1 MMGQLP
7 LTATR
12 LRIAL
17 GRAGIKQVE
26 LSEKTGIP
34 KSAISQYLS
43 GKVKPKQD
51 KVYLMAK
58 ALDVSEIHRR
68 TTPMFLA
75 RLICLSILL
84 FVIPPERLAIR
95 M

>member
-58 ALDVSEIHRR
+58 ALDVSELWL
-68 TTPMFLA
+68 MGM
-75 RLICLSILL
+75 
-84 FVIPPERLAIR
+84 IPDTSEDNPNVFSSADMSQYLV
-95 M
+95 

>member
-43 GKVKPKQD
+43 GK
-51 KVYLMAK
+51 
-58 ALDVSEIHRR
+58 
-68 TTPMFLA
+68 
-75 RLICLSILL
+75 
-84 FVIPPERLAIR
+84 
-95 M
+95 